1 MIIGQATLGLE
12 IMLQQPKV
20 DTVLLPTTIDG
31 CGLTTGI
38 ATVIKGFNSKIKII
52 VS

>member
-12 IMLQQPKV
+12 IIQQQPEI

-31 CGLTTGI
+31 CALTIGI
-38 ATVIKGFNSKIKII
+38 AIVLKRLNPNIKVI